1 MYKLIIK
8 LAFNNAFLRLSR
20 TLLVII
26 MIAVSMSMMLSLH
39 GLYDGM
45 TLSMVDKTKRSDSG
59 EISLYNAEYRV
70 SKALKDNIP
79 NATTIKESLQKNP
92 EVNAVLL
99 RLKAEGLSSTAR
111 KSAFSTV
118 IGIDL
123 KEEEQFGDF
132 SEFLK
137 HDVDCKE
144 ESSTKCGELR
154 LDKRGALVAS
164 ELAKTLKIKI
174 GSKIIYSTQ
183 DSTGEINAMSLRVRG
198 IIQTGNVSLD
208 ASAIYIEREKLRK
221 FLGLT
226 PSEATQIALR
236 SSSKTLQSELQK
248 RYPELEVKSFLE
260 LYPMI
265 KQMQEIMVV
274 FNSVTFFIVMM
285 VVFIGIMGV
294 MYVSILDRIREFG
307 IMRSIGMS
315 YSLIRYQIFLE
326 ALFVGLVGY
335 VLGALLGYGA
345 LLYLEVYGL
354 DLSAYADGM
363 ESFGYSSVLHATIQL
378 SYFSSTFVAIVGASI
393 LSTLLPLRK
402 IKTMNSIEVT
412 KVDS

>member
-26 MIAVSMSMMLSLH
+26 MIAVSMSMMISLQ

-45 TLSMVDKTKRSDSG
+45 TLSMIDKSKRSDSG
-59 EISLYNAEYRV
+59 EISIYNAEYRT
-70 SKALKDNIP
+70 SKALRDNIA
-79 NATTIKESLQKNP
+79 NATTIKEELQNNP
-92 EVNAVLL
+92 EINAVVL

-123 KEEEQFGDF
+123 DDEEKFGKF
-132 SEFLK
+132 SLFLK
-137 HDVDCKE
+137 
-144 ESSTKCGELR
+144 TGELR
-154 LDKRGALVAS
+154 LDKRGVLVGS

-183 DSTGEINAMSLRVRG
+183 DSSGEINAMSLRVRG
-198 IIQTGNVSLD
+198 VIQTSNISLD
-208 ASAIYIEREKLRK
+208 ASAIYVERKKLQK
-221 FLGLT
+221 FLGVNAD
-226 PSEATQIALR
+226 EATQIAIR
-236 SSSKTLQSELQK
+236 TESETLEAELKK
-248 RYPELEVKSFLE
+248 RYSKLEVKSFLE

-265 KQMQEIMVV
+265 KQMQEMMVI
-274 FNSVTFFIVMM
+274 FTSVTFFIVMM

-315 YSLIRYQIFLE
+315 YSLIRSQIFLE
-326 ALFVGLVGY
+326 ALFVG
-335 VLGALLGYGA
+335 VLGYAFGAILGYGA

-363 ESFGYSSVLHATIQL
+363 ESFGYSSTLYATIKL
-378 SYFSSTFVAIVGASI
+378 SYFTSTFLAIMGASL
-393 LSTLLPLRK
+393 LSVLLPLRK
-402 IKTMNSIEVT
+402 IKTMNTIEVT
-412 KVDS
+412 KVDA